1 MKRRTF
7 LASLVLI
14 PAIVACGS
22 GASTATIT
30 PFSGAK
36 PAQASDAPLAGE
48 LVVGLTSNTNEK
60 ASAAAT
66 LYRLPDDATYVAVKQ
81 YYADMLTP
89 QGWQAD
95 PAILVEGDTLSYA
108 AWKKDDQEIVIGVV
122 ENVGGDGAFMTQSV
136 YRP

>member
-7 LASLVLI
+7 LASLALI

-22 GASTATIT
+22 GTSTASIT
-30 PFSGAK
+30 PFSGAT

-48 LVVGLTSNTNEK
+48 LVAGLTSNTNEK

-81 YYADMLTP
+81 YYADLLTA
-89 QGWQAD
+89 QVEIRIKKTVKRHGRMEEMGEV
-95 PAILVEGDTLSYA
+95 AI
-108 AWKKDDQEIVIGVV
+108 
-122 ENVGGDGAFMTQSV
+122 AFGSLDALNGIIDKLRVT
-136 YRP
+136 

>member
-7 LASLVLI
+7 LTSLALI

-22 GASTATIT
+22 NTSAASIT
-30 PFSGAK
+30 PFSGAT
-36 PAQASDAPLAGE
+36 PAKASDAPLAGE
-48 LVVGLTSNTNEK
+48 LVAGLTSNINEK

-66 LYRLPDDATYVAVKQ
+66 LYRLPDTTTYAAVKQ
-81 YYADMLTP
+81 YYADLLTA

>member
-7 LASLVLI
+7 LASLALI

-22 GASTATIT
+22 GTSTASIT
-30 PFSGAK
+30 PFSGAV

-48 LVVGLTSNTNEK
+48 LVAGLTSNTNDK

-81 YYADMLTP
+81 YYTDLLTS

-95 PAILVEGDTLSYA
+95 PTILVEGDTLSYV
-108 AWKKDDQEIVIGVV
+108 AWKKDDQVVVIGVV
-122 ENVGGDGAFMTQSV
+122 ENVAGDGAFMTQSV

>member
-7 LASLVLI
+7 LASLALI

-22 GASTATIT
+22 GASTASIT
-30 PFSGAK
+30 PFSGAT

-48 LVVGLTSNTNEK
+48 LVAGLTSNINDK

-81 YYADMLTP
+81 YYADLLTA

-95 PAILVEGDTLSYA
+95 PTILVEGDTLSYA
-108 AWKKDDQEIVIGVV
+108 AWKKDDQLAVIGVV
-122 ENVGGDGAFMTQSV
+122 ENVAGDGAFMTQSV

>member
-7 LASLVLI
+7 LASLALI

-22 GASTATIT
+22 STSTASIT

-48 LVVGLTSNTNEK
+48 LVAGLTSNTNEK

-66 LYRLPDDATYVAVKQ
+66 LYRLPDPTTYAAVKQ
-81 YYADMLTP
+81 YYADLLTA

-95 PAILVEGDTLSYA
+95 PTILVEGDTLSYV
-108 AWKKDDQEIVIGVV
+108 AWKKDDQVVVIGVV

>member
-7 LASLVLI
+7 LASLALL

-22 GASTATIT
+22 GASTASIT
-30 PFSGAK
+30 PFSGAV

-48 LVVGLTSNTNEK
+48 LVAGLTSNTNDK

-66 LYRLPDDATYVAVKQ
+66 LYRLPDPTTYAAVKQ
-81 YYADMLTP
+81 YYADLLTA

-95 PAILVEGDTLSYA
+95 PTILVEGDTLSYV
-108 AWKKDDQEIVIGVV
+108 AWKKDDQIVVIGVV
-122 ENVGGDGAFMTQSV
+122 ENVAGDGAFMTQSV

>member
-7 LASLVLI
+7 LASLALI

-22 GASTATIT
+22 GTSTASIT

-48 LVVGLTSNTNEK
+48 LVAGLTSNTNEK

-81 YYADMLTP
+81 YYADMLTA

-122 ENVGGDGAFMTQSV
+122 ENVAGDGAFMTQSV

>member
-7 LASLVLI
+7 LASLALI

-22 GASTATIT
+22 GTSTASIT
-30 PFSGAK
+30 PFSGAV
-36 PAQASDAPLAGE
+36 PAQASDAPLASE
-48 LVVGLTSNTNEK
+48 LVAGLTSNINDK

-66 LYRLPDDATYVAVKQ
+66 LYHLPDDATYVVVKQ
-81 YYADMLTP
+81 YYADLLTA

-95 PAILVEGDTLSYA
+95 STILVEGDTLSYA
-108 AWKKDDQEIVIGVV
+108 AWKKDDQVAVIGVV
-122 ENVGGDGAFMTQSV
+122 ENVAGDGAFMTQSV

>member
-7 LASLVLI
+7 LVSLVML
-14 PAIVACGS
+14 PVVAACGANNS
-22 GASTATIT
+22 AATIA
-30 PFSGAK
+30 PFSGAT
-36 PAQASDAPLAGE
+36 PAKASDAPLAGE
-48 LVVGLTSNTNEK
+48 LVAGLASNTNAK
-60 ASAAAT
+60 ASAAAN
-66 LYRLPDDATYVAVKQ
+66 LYRLPDTATYAAVKK
-81 YYADMLTP
+81 YYADLLTP

-108 AWKKDDQEIVIGVV
+108 AWKKDDQELVIGVV

>member
-7 LASLVLI
+7 LACLALI